1 SPAGRVTRRRVAA
14 FKRSGRPHDRPH
26 DRSHAGPSGR
36 PSGRPNVATVSPCRD
51 RLPLVFSRRGVALLL
66 GLFLLILL
74 FLGLFLL
81 ILLFLGLFLLI
92 LLFLGFSFLL
102 LILLFLG
109 LFLLLLLLHPS
120 PSSAFSSSSFS
131 SSAFSS
137 SSFSSSAFPPHP
149 SLPRP
154 FLLIL
159 LFLGLFLL
167 ILLFLGL
174 PPHLLFLGLSSS
186 SFSSSAFSSSSFS
199 SSAFSSSSFS
209 SSAFSSWP
217 SLCSYYCFPPFLRL
231 FLVFLCLLLFPPFLP
246 LFLVFLRLLLFPPF
260 LLLLLLL
267 CRQCERG
274 ETDDEGIERDSGD
287 SEDELDRA
295 ANFTMADALQVC
307 ESRLTSS
314 GMEVTVCEHYRAVV
328 RALVAEALDLVSFL
342 QKVALGNKFAPH
354 PSDLLSSERDLQ
366 ELQREDW
373 ARLWIQVMR
382 QLREGVKLKKVEYSY
397 APIEYALTPY
407 EMLMEDIRYTLN
419 KVMVNGDIPPR
430 VKKDAHTIIL
440 DFIRSRPPLRK
451 ASERK
456 LLPPPRKI
464 SSPMELLMESIRKDH
479 NLKHVSTPT
488 RARPMSRRDGKQ
500 RKEDKK
506 WQGRRN
512 WYFFPLLAF

>member
-1 SPAGRVTRRRVAA
+1 
-14 FKRSGRPHDRPH
+14 
-26 DRSHAGPSGR
+26 
-36 PSGRPNVATVSPCRD
+36 
-51 RLPLVFSRRGVALLL
+51 
-66 GLFLLILL
+66 
-74 FLGLFLL
+74 
-81 ILLFLGLFLLI
+81 
-92 LLFLGFSFLL
+92 
-102 LILLFLG
+102 
-109 LFLLLLLLHPS
+109 
-120 PSSAFSSSSFS
+120 
-131 SSAFSS
+131 
-137 SSFSSSAFPPHP
+137 
-149 SLPRP
+149 
-154 FLLIL
+154 
-159 LFLGLFLL
+159 
-167 ILLFLGL
+167 
-174 PPHLLFLGLSSS
+174 
-186 SFSSSAFSSSSFS
+186 
-199 SSAFSSSSFS
+199 
-209 SSAFSSWP
+209 
-217 SLCSYYCFPPFLRL
+217 
-231 FLVFLCLLLFPPFLP
+231 
-246 LFLVFLRLLLFPPF
+246 
-260 LLLLLLL
+260 
-267 CRQCERG
+267 
-274 ETDDEGIERDSGD
+274 
-287 SEDELDRA
+287 
-295 ANFTMADALQVC
+295 MADALQVC

-407 EMLMEDIRYTLN
+407 EMLMEDIRSRRYTLN

-488 RARPMSRRDGKQ
+488 RARPMSTLDT
-500 RKEDKK
+500 
-506 WQGRRN
+506 
-512 WYFFPLLAF
+512 A